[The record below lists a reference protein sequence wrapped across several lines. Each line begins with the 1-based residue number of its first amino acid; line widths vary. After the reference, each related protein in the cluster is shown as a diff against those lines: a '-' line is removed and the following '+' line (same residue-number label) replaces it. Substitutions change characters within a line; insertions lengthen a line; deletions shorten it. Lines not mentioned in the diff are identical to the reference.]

1 MKKSLKEPIGGRPKE
16 MFQQDLPGMPFF
28 RDSPAGASGMLLRT
42 ASDVFS
48 RWYAAMR
55 SACLREQERQKAYR
69 REQGYKASVK
79 VPAQPLSPSDSE
91 TSIATAS
98 ESVIR
103 AMFGDT
109 VADYAKDCFL
119 KAMRTGDKR
128 AFKIRLL
135 MLKARDSLKGLL
147 HEEFSKYAP
156 IYISDA
162 EKQAGCVQAPHGPRR
177 MSNAEKAIKQRKE
190 EARRIQESS
199 PDLFT
204 YASGRNQQQQQEEE
218 ISHECHNT
226 ESTPPNTTTG
236 KEPKNQYIE
245 KTSTTQP
252 ISDAQTTEH
261 GIIDKAPENLQ
272 GVHPSSAT
280 DSDMSNEA
288 EIKSSR
294 NIVTIS
300 DNTKNQ
306 YIDSGYCNSGLSGN
320 KRRKQPRKQPTIQP
334 AETPGNTQPVVRK
347 ARDRYVSQSEIVED
361 IEGGKITMYSTPAE
375 IVADMHADIL
385 SPSEAMMFLSVYGQI
400 SGGKRKRKANGAK
413 KMKTVFDSLSEEE
426 ELDNE
431 EEKGYE
437 EEDGDCRS
445 GSSAEWNPEDDW

>member
-55 SACLREQERQKAYR
+55 SACLREQERQKEYR
-69 REQGYKASVK
+69 REHGYKAGAK

-91 TSIATAS
+91 TSVATAS

-199 PDLFT
+199 PDLFS
-204 YASGRNQQQQQEEE
+204 YAASEQMQQECHGDEQQPKPTTQQQ
-218 ISHECHNT
+218 
-226 ESTPPNTTTG
+226 
-236 KEPKNQYIE
+236 NQYIE
-245 KTSTTQP
+245 KTSGTPP
-252 ISDAQTTEH
+252 ISVAQTTEH
-261 GIIDKAPENLQ
+261 GIIDQTPVEHT
-272 GVHPSSAT
+272 GVHPLSTT
-280 DSDMSNEA
+280 DKAGKSDA
-288 EIKSSR
+288 DKEISQNPAS
-294 NIVTIS
+294 IS
-300 DNTKNQ
+300 CNDGNQ
-306 YIDSGYCNSGLSGN
+306 YVDESYGKSCLGR
-320 KRRKQPRKQPTIQP
+320 KQRRKQPTTQPTEIHSQP
-334 AETPGNTQPVVRK
+334 QGLVRK
-347 ARDRYVSQSEIVED
+347 ARERYNSQSEIIED
-361 IEGGKITMYSTPAE
+361 IEAGNITMYDTPAE
-375 IVADMHADIL
+375 IVADMQADKL
-385 SPSEAMMFLSVYGQI
+385 SPSEAMMFLSVWGQQT
-400 SGGKRKRKANGAK
+400 GGKRKRRGGGRKRKAE
-413 KMKTVFDSLSEEE
+413 FESLAEKE

-431 EEKGYE
+431 EENYGEGYE
-437 EEDGDCRS
+437 DQEEGEGRRGS
-445 GSSAEWNPEDDW
+445 GADWSPEDDW